1 MSEKKKMDFKNVQAL
16 IDLMKENDL
25 AEVEIVQD
33 GDKIHIKRPGAVQF
47 QAHPSGM
54 PAMLPAVGEGMQP
67 SGHSAPSNLKE
78 IKTPIIGTYYSSPS
92 PDAEPFIKVGD
103 VVSPDTVVC
112 IIEAMKVMNEIKAEI
127 SGTVVEVL
135 CKAGQAVEFDEV
147 MFRVKP

>member
-33 GDKIHIKRPGAVQF
+33 GDKIHIKRPGAVQM
-47 QAHPSGM
+47 QAHPAGM

-67 SGHSAPSNLKE
+67 SGQAAPGNLKE
-78 IKTPIIGTYYSSPS
+78 IKTPIIGTFYSAPS
-92 PDAEPFIKVGD
+92 PDAEPFVGD
-103 VVSPDTVVC
+103 IINPDTVVC
-112 IIEAMKVMNEIKAEI
+112 IIEAMKVMNEIKAEV

-147 MFRVKP
+147 LFRVKP